1 MNTGTHCDVV
11 ILCGG
16 LGTRLRSVVSDRPK
30 PMAIVHERPFLD
42 FLVNHLVEAGFQRF
56 IFCTGY
62 KGEWI
67 KHHFQNAQGYDA
79 LFSEETQPLGTAGAL
94 QQCRPLVDT
103 SPFLVLNGDSFCRLN
118 LAALL
123 NAHHG
128 AHVLATLAVVA
139 ADGRAD
145 GGAVSM
151 DLNGRISSF
160 HEKGVSGSYLNAGVY
175 VCDARFMEHIP
186 DRYPCSLEQDVFP
199 SLLAQGLHGYITHE
213 PLYDI
218 GTPERLNAIRTV
230 NPQALIHPT
239 EGRATC

>member
-1 MNTGTHCDVV
+1 M
-11 ILCGG
+11 
-16 LGTRLRSVVSDRPK
+16 
-30 PMAIVHERPFLD
+30 
-42 FLVNHLVEAGFQRF
+42 
-56 IFCTGY
+56 
-62 KGEWI
+62 
-67 KHHFQNAQGYDA
+67 
-79 LFSEETQPLGTAGAL
+79 
-94 QQCRPLVDT
+94 
-103 SPFLVLNGDSFCRLN
+103 NGDSFCRLN

-123 NAHHG
+123 NAHHR

-230 NPQALIHPT
+230 NAQALIHPT